1 MNPSDYRR
9 DYAAYRS
16 AVERELFQRHAGIKA
31 RADLR
36 PFEERYAELWTREA
50 VEDLR
55 RARAETHAQF
65 ETERAGLRA
74 LAGVACLKHAEE
86 SAREVL
92 DELRRCS
99 EASRV
104 EWDGARFAS
113 DEVPS
118 LLADETDAARRVELG
133 RRWLE
138 ALRAC
143 DDLRAARLEE
153 LDAAARGLGFKGR
166 RALYESFAG
175 ADLQAGADVQAAA
188 QVQADDSDVR
198 IDVDVQAGAGLQG
211 GVDLQA
217 LAASAGAFLERTEP
231 AYMSRLARWAASEL
245 SGESRGRAA
254 NYADQFFFARAAR
267 FDPYFPARDFR
278 ALYKDALDAL
288 GVRVESQSNLQVDD
302 ARRPSKEARTACF
315 AVSPPSDVRL
325 VVGAREAGFDF
336 YRLSLREG
344 GRAQMF
350 AWASRDTAARY
361 PEFVR
366 APDAAT
372 EEGHG
377 LLLAGLLREP
387 AWLAERRGLRA
398 SEADEVAGRAALLE
412 LYEARR
418 ECARLLHALALDA
431 AKGARSEQ
439 LAEEYASL
447 LGGATGFRHQ
457 AASALREAD
466 EWFRS
471 ATTLRA
477 RLFAAGF
484 GEHLRTRHGRRWFA
498 SRAAGDELI
507 DVWNT
512 ASRYTVEE
520 LARLLW
526 GGALSFDLMAD
537 TLMAALESGA

>member
-16 AVERELFQRHAGIKA
+16 AVERELFQRHAGIEA
-31 RADLR
+31 RVDLQ

-74 LAGVACLKHAEE
+74 LAGAACLKHAEE
-86 SAREVL
+86 SAREVSE
-92 DELRRCS
+92 ELRRCS

-104 EWDGARFAS
+104 EWEGARFAS

-118 LLADETDAARRVELG
+118 LLADETDAARRGELG

-143 DDLRAARLEE
+143 EDLRAARLEE
-153 LDAAARGLGFKGR
+153 LDAAARGLSFKGR

-175 ADLQAGADVQAAA
+175 ADAQADAKVQPDADVQTG
-188 QVQADDSDVR
+188 
-198 IDVDVQAGAGLQG
+198 VDVQAGVDLQG

-217 LAASAGAFLERTEP
+217 LAAAAGAFLKRTEP

-254 NYADQFFFARAAR
+254 DYADQFFFTRAAR

-377 LLLAGLLREP
+377 FLLAGLLREP

-398 SEADEVAGRAALLE
+398 SEAEEVAGRAALLE

-431 AKGARSEQ
+431 AKGARSEH
-439 LAEEYASL
+439 LAEEYALL
-447 LGGATGFRHQ
+447 LGGRTGRAPADSTRASLVRFARGGRRVDRRLEHSLALHGRGAC
-457 AASALREAD
+457 AAPVERRTE
-466 EWFRS
+466 FRS
-471 ATTLRA
+471 HGGHFDDGA
-477 RLFAAGF
+477 RK
-484 GEHLRTRHGRRWFA
+484 RRL
-498 SRAAGDELI
+498 RAAG
-507 DVWNT
+507 
-512 ASRYTVEE
+512 
-520 LARLLW
+520 
-526 GGALSFDLMAD
+526 
-537 TLMAALESGA
+537 

>member
-16 AVERELFQRHAGIKA
+16 AVERELFKCRAGIKA
-31 RADLR
+31 RPDLQ
-36 PFEERYAELWTREA
+36 PFEERFAELWTREA

-74 LAGVACLKHAEE
+74 LAGAACLKHAEE
-86 SAREVL
+86 SARDVSE
-92 DELRRCS
+92 ELRRGS

-104 EWDGARFAS
+104 EWGGARVALG
-113 DEVPS
+113 EVPS

-153 LDAAARGLGFKGR
+153 LDAAARGLGFKDR

-175 ADLQAGADVQAAA
+175 ADAQADAANVQADAANVQADADVQTG
-188 QVQADDSDVR
+188 V
-198 IDVDVQAGAGLQG
+198 GLQG
-211 GVDLQA
+211 GVDLQS
-217 LAASAGAFLERTEP
+217 LAAAAGAFLERTEA
-231 AYMSRLARWAASEL
+231 AYMSRLARWAAFEL
-245 SGESRGRAA
+245 SDGARGAA
-254 NYADQFFFARAAR
+254 DYADQFFFARAAR
-267 FDPYFPARDFR
+267 FDSYFSARDFR

-302 ARRPSKEARTACF
+302 SRRPLKEMRTECF
-315 AVSPPSDVRL
+315 AVSPPEDVRL
-325 VVGAREAGFDF
+325 VVGTREAGLDF

-377 LLLAGLLREP
+377 LLLACLLCEP
-387 AWLAERRGLRA
+387 SWLAERRGMRA
-398 SEADEVAGRAALLE
+398 SEVAEVAGRAALLE
-412 LYEARR
+412 LYEVRR

-439 LAEEYASL
+439 LAENYAAL
-447 LGGATGFRHQ
+447 LGGATGFRHH
-457 AASALREAD
+457 AATALHEAD
-466 EWFRS
+466 GWFQS

-512 ASRYTVEE
+512 ASRYSVEE
-520 LARLLW
+520 LARLVW
-526 GGALSFDLMAD
+526 GGALSFDLTAD
-537 TLMAALESGA
+537 TLTAALEGDA

>member
-16 AVERELFQRHAGIKA
+16 AVERELFQRHAGIEA
-31 RADLR
+31 RPDLQ
-36 PFEERYAELWTREA
+36 PFEERYAELWTLEA

-74 LAGVACLKHAEE
+74 LTGAACLKHAAE
-86 SAREVL
+86 SAREVSE
-92 DELRRCS
+92 ELRRCS

-118 LLADETDAARRVELG
+118 LLAEETDAARRGELG

-175 ADLQAGADVQAAA
+175 ADAQADADLQADANVQANADVK
-188 QVQADDSDVR
+188 
-198 IDVDVQAGAGLQG
+198 VDAVVQAGVNLQG
-211 GVDLQA
+211 GVDLQS

-245 SGESRGRAA
+245 SGESRGSATD
-254 NYADQFFFARAAR
+254 YADQFFFARAAR
-267 FDPYFPARDFR
+267 FDPYFPARNFH
-278 ALYKDALDAL
+278 ALYRDALDAL

-325 VVGAREAGFDF
+325 VVGAREAGLDF

-350 AWASRDTAARY
+350 AWVSRDTAARY

-387 AWLAERRGLRA
+387 AWLAEARGMRA
-398 SEADEVAGRAALLE
+398 SEADEAAGRAALLE

-526 GGALSFDLMAD
+526 GGALSFDLMSD
-537 TLMAALESGA
+537 TLTAALESGA